1 MQFIKATLS
10 QLMIKIVY
18 KKKCSA
24 LNEKWNWNCHSNV
37 SIKIVEF
44 ISFKE
49 LPINAMLM
57 DHRMC
62 IHIDDNCP
70 VIIFS
75 FLFFTYLPLPL
86 AITSSSSS
94 SSLSL
99 SSSTYKHRH
108 RPSLAKQAS
117 EIGIVLQHAKCKPTH
132 ALLSH
137 LSSGWFLV
145 FCTPMQL
152 E

>member
-1 MQFIKATLS
+1 M
-10 QLMIKIVY
+10 
-18 KKKCSA
+18 
-24 LNEKWNWNCHSNV
+24 NENRNWNCHSNV

-99 SSSTYKHRH
+99 SSYGMISSSNVYNFAFISFLIFPYFHFHLVMIINWKSRSPEELGSVKEV
-108 RPSLAKQAS
+108 RGRNEEKK
-117 EIGIVLQHAKCKPTH
+117 EVLSPT
-132 ALLSH
+132 
-137 LSSGWFLV
+137 
-145 FCTPMQL
+145 
-152 E
+152 